1 MIMYT
6 YIIKMYGKKY
16 FEHSKIDF
24 STFSTYFTVQPKTL
38 NCISNSWL
46 HGLMD
51 SIAAFQAVDPG
62 SIPAGVMDFIH
73 IFSFYN
79 IYIFEKP

>member
-1 MIMYT
+1 MYEKSILNT
-6 YIIKMYGKKY
+6 PKLI
-16 FEHSKIDF
+16 FP
-24 STFSTYFTVQPKTL
+24 TFTTYFTVQHTTL

-46 HGLMD
+46 RGIMG

-62 SIPAGVMDFIH
+62 SIPGVVRGFIH

-79 IYIFEKP
+79 IYILENP